1 MNRKNKVPCRSLLAA
16 LLILSM
22 LGLSGC
28 RRQPAEHPGSDILSS
43 TETSVQ
49 TEPEYEL
56 WLASAALLGLSLE
69 YPDFE
74 LDGIYALSATSL
86 EEKAA
91 SKGVYLCFRSG
102 GADHAIHCAPLEG
115 ERSTEGSVDLSSK
128 ATGFATFDPVELSE
142 LALDGAVEFRT
153 EQLEDTIARSEL
165 VSLYYH

>member
-1 MNRKNKVPCRSLLAA
+1 MNRSNKIPCRSLLAA
-16 LLILSM
+16 LLILSV
-22 LGLSGC
+22 LGSAGC
-28 RRQPAEHPGSDILSS
+28 RSQRTEHQGSDVMSS
-43 TETSVQ
+43 TEPSVQ
-49 TEPEYEL
+49 VEPEYEL

-102 GADHAIHCAPLEG
+102 GTDRAIHCAPLEG
-115 ERSTEGSVDLSSK
+115 ERSTAGSVDLSSK
-128 ATGFATFDPVELSE
+128 VTGFATFDQVEPSE
-142 LALDGAVEFRT
+142 LALEGAVEFQT